1 MAKGTNIKNGT
12 YYFFNGLINIKKLD
26 SSLLE
31 TDKKSYKKIDIYN
44 IGYIT
49 IKKID
54 DHENTHSVNPLYLI
68 VNHANGYIEE
78 KNGNKYLILII
89 LLMKTKVH

>member
-1 MAKGTNIKNGT
+1 MAKETNIKNGT
-12 YYFFNGLINIKKLD
+12 YHFFNDLINVKKLD
-26 SSLLE
+26 SSLLK

-44 IGYIT
+44 IGYIA

-54 DHENTHSVNPLYLI
+54 DHENNHSVNPLYLI

>member
-1 MAKGTNIKNGT
+1 MAKETNIKNGT
-12 YYFFNGLINIKKLD
+12 YHFFNDLINVKKLD
-26 SSLLE
+26 SSLLK

-44 IGYIT
+44 IGYIA

-54 DHENTHSVNPLYLI
+54 DHENNHSVNPLYLI

-78 KNGNKYLILII
+78 KDGNKYLIWMI
-89 LLMKTKVH
+89 LLMKTNVH

>member
-1 MAKGTNIKNGT
+1 MAKETNIKNGT
-12 YYFFNGLINIKKLD
+12 YHFFNDLINVKKLD
-26 SSLLE
+26 SSLLK

-44 IGYIT
+44 IGYIA

-54 DHENTHSVNPLYLI
+54 DHENNHSVNPLYLI

-78 KNGNKYLILII
+78 KNGNKYLIWMI
-89 LLMKTKVH
+89 LLMKTNVH